1 MNLAAFWNNL
11 LDGNFAYIFH
21 AITHAHWSNV
31 WAAISAIFT
40 ALAVIVA
47 GWAML
52 RWRKQD
58 ELKAKMAFKTAIAEY
73 LVNAVLLSISY
84 EKDKNEDEIHDQINK
99 TLTDFTA
106 CRHAWWMLEG
116 LLDKDDCIKTAW
128 DILSENNNK
137 FVCGEINGD
146 VIFSACRNILAK
158 KFVFK

>member
-1 MNLAAFWNNL
+1 MWNDIVSASWAN
-11 LDGNFAYIFH
+11 I
-21 AITHAHWSNV
+21 
-31 WAAISAIFT
+31 WAAITAIST
-40 ALAVIVA
+40 ASAVIVA
-47 GWAML
+47 AWAML

-73 LVNAVLLSISY
+73 LVNSVLLSISY
-84 EKDKNEDEIHDQINK
+84 KKDGNEEEIHDQITK
-99 TLTDFTA
+99 TLADFKE

-116 LLDKDDCIKTAW
+116 LLDKDECIKRAW

-137 FVCGEINGD
+137 FVCGEIDGD